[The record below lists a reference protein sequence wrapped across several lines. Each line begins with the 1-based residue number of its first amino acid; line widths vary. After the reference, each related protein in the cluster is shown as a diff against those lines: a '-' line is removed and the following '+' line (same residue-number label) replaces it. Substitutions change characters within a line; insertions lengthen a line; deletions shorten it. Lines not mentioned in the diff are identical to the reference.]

1 MHLFAAQPG
10 GFSDNEGIIDLDQR
24 PARIVVLSAADSVL
38 SLLAHCADGLPDNYP
53 ALRLVNWLNLTKPAA
68 FDLYAHKV
76 LDSTSDEAPNGA
88 EIVVLSLLG
97 GASYWRYGLEQLRQW
112 ARGSGHQLV
121 VVPGEDYADPELL
134 TAGTVSE
141 QQATLLWRLLREGGE
156 HNANALF
163 DWLQRAADGEPA
175 ALPCQPYVLPRSLL
189 YHPRYG
195 ELTLKAYQREWQQ
208 HGRAHFPCVI
218 LTLYRSHLQAADTAM
233 FEQLIERIEE
243 QSLNVL
249 PLAVASLKEAGCL
262 KRLNQ
267 VLEESDAALV
277 LNTTGFAIS
286 SGVNDNDAGLPE
298 QPHPPLSRPVPVLQL
313 ILASTTREQWLAQ
326 PRGLMARDIAMQVS
340 LPEIDGRI
348 ITRAVAFK
356 QQAQHHTRSQMDSV
370 RFSLDRE
377 RADFVARLANAWVRL
392 AHTRNADKRIALV
405 LANYPASDSRI
416 GNGVGLD
423 TPRSTLN
430 ILEWLKEDGYFLSDA
445 AQCRVPASSDQL
457 MAALR
462 GTLNPAYAHLNEWL
476 DIAEYQ
482 AVFATLP
489 AANQQ
494 AVIERWGHPQQDPH
508 FDRQRNS
515 FRISALRFGNI
526 VVGVQPARGFEIDQ
540 QALYHDPDLVPPHGY
555 LAFYLWL
562 RHHIGIDAVVDIGKH
577 GNLEWLPGKGSAL
590 SCECW
595 PDALLGPL
603 PHLYPFIVNDPGEGA
618 QAKRRSQAVI
628 IDHLMP
634 PMARAELYGD
644 LAALEELADE
654 YYQAL
659 GVDPRRETRLRSLI
673 AARLRETDLIHELDA
688 ADNADEQTLLDCL
701 DAWLCD
707 IKEASIR
714 DGLHV
719 LGECPSCSELNETL
733 VSLLRLPRGPKAQ
746 QAGILHALA
755 RDLGLP
761 DDYDPLALNKG
772 EWQGP
777 KPSALAAMSD
787 APWATHGDTRERLE
801 LLALRLMEG
810 LAEGV
815 LATQPEITP
824 EYPATAAVLESARQ
838 WLLPALRQSARQE
851 RSALLAA
858 LCGRY
863 VAAGSSGAPT
873 RGRWDVL
880 PTGRNFY
887 AVDSRAIP
895 SKTAW
900 ALGQQAAEELLERY
914 LQEHGDYPRT
924 LGLSVWGTA
933 TMRTGGDDIAQA
945 MALMGITPVWAE
957 GSSRLVDYRIIPAF
971 QLGRP
976 RVDVT
981 LRVSGLFRDAF
992 PNVIALLDAAV
1003 RQLAD
1008 YQEPG
1013 DGNPIRE
1020 TVQAEAAEWQQ
1031 HGLTEQQAL
1040 RRASYRIF
1048 GARPGAYGSGVQG
1061 VLDNGAWQSKRDLGA
1076 AYVQWGGYAY
1086 GQDLDGSQ
1094 QGQAEFAAFEARLGS
1109 LAVVLHNQDTREH
1122 DILDSAD
1129 YSHFQGGM
1137 ASASEALSGHAPT
1150 LYFGDHSNPATPRI
1164 NTLKEEFNRVLRSR
1178 LLNPK
1183 WQQAMRQHGYK
1194 GAFEMAASIDNLF
1207 AFDATTGIV
1216 DDHQYRDVKRS
1227 LLDDPANADFF
1238 AAHNPGAQRDIAE
1251 RLLEASQ
1258 RGLWQADD
1266 AQRQELAELLLRLD
1280 ASAEGAH

>member
-10 GFSDNEGIIDLDQR
+10 GFSNDEGIIDLDQQ

-38 SLLAHCADGLPDNYP
+38 SLLAHCADGLPAHYP
-53 ALRLVNWLNLTKPAA
+53 SLRLANWLNLTKPAA

-76 LDSTSDEAPNGA
+76 LDSTSSEAPNGA

-97 GASYWRYGLEQLRQW
+97 GESYWRYGLEQLTQW
-112 ARGSGHQLV
+112 ARSSNRQLV
-121 VVPGEDYADPELL
+121 VVPGEDYADPALL

-141 QQATLLWRLLREGGE
+141 QQATLVWRLLREGGQ
-156 HNANALF
+156 HNADSLF
-163 DWLQRAADGEPA
+163 DWLQLMLNGDLAAQPREP
-175 ALPCQPYVLPRSLL
+175 QVLPRSLL
-189 YHPRYG
+189 YHPRHG
-195 ELTLKAYQREWQQ
+195 ELTLAAYQREWQRR
-208 HGRAHFPCVI
+208 GRSDYPCAI

-233 FEQLIERIEE
+233 FEQLIERIEQ

-249 PLAVASLKEAGCL
+249 PFAVASLKEPGCL

-267 VLEESDAALV
+267 LLDASDAAIV

-286 SGVNDNDAGLPE
+286 AGVNDNDAGVPE
-298 QPHPPLSRPVPVLQL
+298 QSPAPLSRAVPVLQL

-326 PRGLMARDIAMQVS
+326 PRGLMARDIAMHIS

-370 RFSLDRE
+370 RFGLDPE
-377 RADFVARLANAWVRL
+377 RADFVAKLASAWIRLSRIDNAE
-392 AHTRNADKRIALV
+392 KRIALV

-423 TPRSTLN
+423 TPHSALN
-430 ILEWLKEDGYFLSDA
+430 ILHWLKADGYFLSDA
-445 AQCRVPASSDQL
+445 PQCAFPHSSGQL
-457 MAALR
+457 MQALRAAL
-462 GTLNPAYAHLNEWL
+462 NPTQPNASEWL
-476 DIAEYQ
+476 SEGDYLA
-482 AVFATLP
+482 AFATLP
-489 AANQQ
+489 TANQH
-494 AVIERWGHPQQDPH
+494 AVIERWGPPQHDPL
-508 FDRQRNS
+508 FDRQRGA

-526 VVGVQPARGFEIDQ
+526 IMGVQPARGFEIDQ

-562 RHHIGIDAVVDIGKH
+562 RHHIGIDAVVDVGKH

-590 SCECW
+590 SRECW

-618 QAKRRSQAVI
+618 QAKRRAQAVI

-659 GVDPRRETRLRSLI
+659 GVDPRRERRLRTLI
-673 AARLRETDLIHELDA
+673 ADKLRDTELIHELGVA
-688 ADNADEQTLLDCL
+688 SNADEQTLLDSL

-719 LGECPSCSELNETL
+719 LGECPDGPQLSDTL
-733 VSLLRLPRGPKAQ
+733 VSLLRLPRGAKAQ

-755 RDLGLP
+755 RDLELP

-772 EWQGP
+772 AWNGP
-777 KPSALAAMSD
+777 KPSALAAASD
-787 APWATHGDTRERLE
+787 APWVSQGDTRERLE
-801 LLALRLMEG
+801 LLAGQLVDTLLRTNASAMP
-810 LAEGV
+810 AF
-815 LATQPEITP
+815 
-824 EYPATAAVLESARQ
+824 PATSAVLENARQ
-838 WLLPALRQSARQE
+838 WLLPALRRSAEQE
-851 RSALLAA
+851 RGALLAA
-858 LCGRY
+858 LRGRY
-863 VAAGSSGAPT
+863 VSAGPSGAPT

-900 ALGQQAAEELLERY
+900 TLGQQAAEEMIERY
-914 LQEHGDYPRT
+914 LQEHGDFPRT

-945 MALMGITPVWAE
+945 MALMGIAPVWAE
-957 GSSRLVDYRIIPAF
+957 GSQRLIDYRIIPAF

-1008 YQEPG
+1008 YHEPG
-1013 DGNPIRE
+1013 DGNPIRDA
-1020 TVQAEAAEWQQ
+1020 VQADAAAWRRQ
-1031 HGLTEQQAL
+1031 GLDEQQAL

-1048 GARPGAYGSGVQG
+1048 GARPGAYGAGVQG

-1094 QGQAEFAAFEARLGS
+1094 QGQAEFAAFEARLGA
-1109 LAVVLHNQDTREH
+1109 LEVVLHNQDTREH

-1137 ASASEALSGHAPT
+1137 ASASEALSGRSPT
-1150 LYFGDHSNPATPRI
+1150 LYFGDHSNPASPRI

-1183 WQQAMRQHGYK
+1183 WQHAMRQHGYK

-1216 DDHQYRDVKRS
+1216 DDYQYRDVKRS
-1227 LLDDPANADFF
+1227 LLDDPINADFF

-1258 RGLWQADD
+1258 RGLWQADEV
-1266 AQRQELAELLLRLD
+1266 QRQELSELLLALD
-1280 ASAEGAH
+1280 AREEGAG